1 MAQMP
6 PGAGC
11 KYFSIPGT
19 AEGGGHVG
27 RGWSR
32 HPCLD
37 WCPCD
42 PDPDKWQ
49 KHGWMHPALLLV
61 IFISE
66 QLQPAEGL

>member
-11 KYFSIPGT
+11 KYFSIPGR
-19 AEGGGHVG
+19 AEGGGYVG

-37 WCPCD
+37 WCPYD